1 MNVEYFIVKNLTL
14 MSDSLIPGAAAA
26 AGAAEEAALDP
37 TVAAL
42 FRTLGV
48 A

>member
-1 MNVEYFIVKNLTL
+1 MVIFFSSVTLTL
-14 MSDSLIPGAAAA
+14 ISDSLIPGAAAA
-26 AGAAEEAALDP
+26 AGAAEEAAPLDP

-42 FRTLGV
+42 FRTFGV